1 MSPDS
6 MNGLSPEG
14 LYSNGPLDAR
24 TNSQFTQKT
33 KQQVNFFNITSVKQ
47 PDRAQHKSQH
57 FVSSLPLWN
66 LEIQN
71 IFA

>member
-1 MSPDS
+1 
-6 MNGLSPEG
+6 MNGLSPAG
-14 LYSNGPLDAR
+14 LYSSGLLDAQ

-47 PDRAQHKSQH
+47 PDLAQHKRQH